1 MRKHPKYT
9 YFSVLFVKP
18 KYDRNVIFMYIHTY
32 TKKLKAVIK
41 ANQRN
46 YTNHNHLHQE
56 TDKISPNSICLLYQP
71 DGNLL
76 LNYASLFKRSHQDV
90 VTIFSM
96 LCIEVKKKK
105 TKNHA
110 HKKQKTP

>member
-1 MRKHPKYT
+1 M
-9 YFSVLFVKP
+9 
-18 KYDRNVIFMYIHTY
+18 
-32 TKKLKAVIK
+32 KAVIK

-56 TDKISPNSICLLYQP
+56 TDQISPNSICLLYQP

-76 LNYASLFKRSHQDV
+76 LNYARLFKRSHQDV

-96 LCIEVKKKK
+96 LCIEVKNTHIKNKKHLK
-105 TKNHA
+105 V
-110 HKKQKTP
+110 